1 MMIFPLLGS
10 GANGCREIS
19 NLPQMLQLM
28 PQNSSPQK
36 KQWNVG
42 QMYVLNLPPDPV
54 KVANEGLQN
63 AVLLLVTGI
72 LGGG

>member
-1 MMIFPLLGS
+1 
-10 GANGCREIS
+10 
-19 NLPQMLQLM
+19 M